1 MGIYD
6 EMYKWFQDI
15 DSQEEKIVSKFKSMY
30 RLNRVAGGINS
41 ENNETIRNLKLAGS
55 KQKRN
60 MK

>member
-41 ENNETIRNLKLAGS
+41 KNNETIRNLKLAVLS
-55 KQKRN
+55 KKEI
-60 MK
+60 